1 MTLQFK
7 IQILIKLLNNRIIKY
22 SNLLKIDRI
31 KKQKSLNQ
39 KNGLGKLFIKINYIF
54 ILSNKLCNK
63 QNTSNN
69 EFQQKLD
76 EYMLIN
82 RKLS

>member
-1 MTLQFK
+1 MYE
-7 IQILIKLLNNRIIKY
+7 KLEEELLHMRNN
-22 SNLLKIDRI
+22 
-31 KKQKSLNQ
+31 
-39 KNGLGKLFIKINYIF
+39 
-54 ILSNKLCNK
+54 
-63 QNTSNN
+63 NTSNN